1 MKRLLLPLLA
11 AALLPIAPA
20 YSFGKVKVEGNGE
33 KIVLKEVLDKEN
45 INGAD
50 FLKLIARFNYEYQRK
65 ASKSQI
71 ATEEYFKGLENLKY
85 MKAKYKP
92 DYPIY
97 KQITYTSE
105 TIMGK
110 NKFDNPKQ
118 EVICPNP
125 ALDEKAIET
134 ILLIDKEN
142 KSKITRLGATDVR
155 EKFEVKICEKYAK
168 F

>member
-85 MKAKYKP
+85 
-92 DYPIY
+92 IY
-97 KQITYTSE
+97 T
-105 TIMGK
+105 
-110 NKFDNPKQ
+110 
-118 EVICPNP
+118 
-125 ALDEKAIET
+125 
-134 ILLIDKEN
+134 
-142 KSKITRLGATDVR
+142 
-155 EKFEVKICEKYAK
+155 
-168 F
+168 